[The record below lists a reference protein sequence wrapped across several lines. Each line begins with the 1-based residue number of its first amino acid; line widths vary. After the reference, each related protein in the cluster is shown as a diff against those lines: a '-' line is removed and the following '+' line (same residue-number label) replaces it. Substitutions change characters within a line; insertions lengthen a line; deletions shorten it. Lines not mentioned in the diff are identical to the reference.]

1 MKCPLCKDK
10 ELLPARSREDRK
22 EADALKCVYC
32 AAMFQMDETN
42 HLRRLVP
49 APAMTHTAALAAAG
63 LNPKE
68 NREAKPDINPT
79 KQKAAPRDYRPWPVK
94 SKIDDHDKSEI
105 FKRLVMGEKCVS
117 IAAAVGCKPQAVNNY
132 KFTHKAA
139 IAAAQKALK
148 NPGTKVDEKAGSP
161 KKVVHSK
168 AGKLRKQVGEKTD
181 AASYTFQERLA
192 IIAEVR
198 SGGAD
203 RLNIVSKKYGLTRG
217 QLRGYLARES
227 YYRQVAVSG
236 EKTVKSARQ
245 HRAFVLHQVRN
256 LDKAPVTKIRAILVD
271 YLKLLEEDLIPA
283 QQAVQSV
290 EAEISRV
297 DAAIKEFDTRA
308 ADVVKTFKGGLSH
321 E

>member
-10 ELLPARSREDRK
+10 ELLPARTREDRK

-49 APAMTHTAALAAAG
+49 PPVSVVPAMTHTAALTGAG
-63 LNPKE
+63 LKTSHKP
-68 NREAKPDINPT
+68 AKPAVPNS
-79 KQKAAPRDYRPWPVK
+79 VN

-117 IAAAVGCKPQAVNNY
+117 IAAVIGCKPQAVNNY
-132 KFTHKAA
+132 KFNHKAA

-148 NPGTKVDEKAGSP
+148 NPGTKVDEKAGST

-168 AGKLRKQVGEKTD
+168 AGELRKRVDENHDKTT
-181 AASYTFQERLA
+181 YTLQERLA

-203 RLNIVSKKYGLTRG
+203 RLNLVSKKYGLTRG
-217 QLRGYLARES
+217 QLRGYLVRES
-227 YYRQVAVSG
+227 YYRQASVSG

-245 HRAFVLHQVRN
+245 HRAFVLHQVEN
-256 LDKAPVTKIRAILVD
+256 LDKMPVTKIRAILIE
-271 YLKLLEEDLIPA
+271 YLKLLREDLIPA

-297 DAAIKEFDTRA
+297 NAAIEELDTRA
-308 ADVVKTFKGGLSH
+308 ADVVKIFKGGRDV
-321 E
+321 

>member
-10 ELLPARSREDRK
+10 ELLPARTREDRK

-49 APAMTHTAALAAAG
+49 PPVSVAPAMTHTAALAGAG
-63 LNPKE
+63 LKTCHKP
-68 NREAKPDINPT
+68 AKP
-79 KQKAAPRDYRPWPVK
+79 AAPKSVK
-94 SKIDDHDKSEI
+94 RKIDDHDKSEI
-105 FKRLVMGEKCVS
+105 FKRLVMGEKTVA
-117 IAAAVGCKPQAVNNY
+117 IAAAVGCKKQTVSNY
-132 KFTHKAA
+132 KFYHKAN

-148 NPGTKVDEKAGSP
+148 NPGTKVDEKADSP

-168 AGKLRKQVGEKTD
+168 AGEVRKGADENHDKTT
-181 AASYTFQERLA
+181 YTFQERLA

-198 SGGAD
+198 TSGAN
-203 RLNIVSKKYGLTRG
+203 RLIKVSKKYGLTMG

-227 YYRQVAVSG
+227 YYRQAAVSG
-236 EKTVKSARQ
+236 RKNIKSARQ
-245 HRAFVLHQVRN
+245 HRAFVLHRIRN
-256 LDKAPVTKIRAILVD
+256 LDKVPVTKIRAILVD
-271 YLKLLEEDLIPA
+271 YLKLLREDLTPA

-297 DAAIKEFDTRA
+297 DAAIKELDTRA
-308 ADVVKTFKGGLSH
+308 ADVVKIFKGGRDV
-321 E
+321 

>member
-10 ELLPARSREDRK
+10 ELLPARTREDRK

-32 AAMFQMDETN
+32 AAMFQMDDTN

-49 APAMTHTAALAAAG
+49 PPVSVAPAMTHTAALAASG
-63 LNPKE
+63 LNPKDH
-68 NREAKPDINPT
+68 REAKP
-79 KQKAAPRDYRPWPVK
+79 AAPRSVK

-117 IAAAVGCKPQAVNNY
+117 IAAAVGCKLQAVNNY

-148 NPGTKVDEKAGSP
+148 NPDPKVGEKAGAP

-168 AGKLRKQVGEKTD
+168 AGKLRKQVGENTD

-203 RLNIVSKKYGLTRG
+203 RINSVSKKYRLTVG

-227 YYRQVAVSG
+227 YYRQVVVSG
-236 EKTVKSARQ
+236 EKNVKSAKQ

-256 LDKAPVTKIRAILVD
+256 IDKAPVTKIRAILVE
-271 YLKLLEEDLIPA
+271 YSKILREDLAPA
-283 QQAVQSV
+283 QQAVRSV
-290 EAEISRV
+290 KAEIRRV

-308 ADVVKTFKGGLSH
+308 ADVVKIFKGGS
-321 E
+321 EQ

>member
-42 HLRRLVP
+42 HLRRLMPPPVSI
-49 APAMTHTAALAAAG
+49 APAMTHTAALAGAG
-63 LNPKE
+63 LKTSHKP
-68 NREAKPDINPT
+68 AKP
-79 KQKAAPRDYRPWPVK
+79 AAPKSVK
-94 SKIDDHDKSEI
+94 RKINDHDKSEI
-105 FKRLVMGEKCVS
+105 FKRLVMGEKCVL
-117 IAAAVGCKPQAVNNY
+117 IAAVVGCKPQAVNNY

-148 NPGTKVDEKAGSP
+148 NPGTKVDEKADSP

-168 AGKLRKQVGEKTD
+168 AGKLRKQVGENTD

-245 HRAFVLHQVRN
+245 HRAFVLHRIRN
-256 LDKAPVTKIRAILVD
+256 LDKVPVTKIRAILVD
-271 YLKLLEEDLIPA
+271 YLKLLREDLTPA

-297 DAAIKEFDTRA
+297 NAAIKELDTRA
-308 ADVVKTFKGGLSH
+308 ADVVKIFKEH
-321 E
+321 RDV

>member
-10 ELLPARSREDRK
+10 ELLPARTREDHK

-42 HLRRLVP
+42 HLRRLMPPVSV
-49 APAMTHTAALAAAG
+49 APAMTHTATLAGAG
-63 LNPKE
+63 LKTCHKP
-68 NREAKPDINPT
+68 AKP
-79 KQKAAPRDYRPWPVK
+79 AALKSVK
-94 SKIDDHDKSEI
+94 RKIDDHDKSEI

-148 NPGTKVDEKAGSP
+148 NPGTKVDEKAGAP

-168 AGKLRKQVGEKTD
+168 AVKLRKQVDENTGS
-181 AASYTFQERLA
+181 ASYTFQERLA
-192 IIAEVR
+192 IIAEVKA
-198 SGGAD
+198 GGAD

-256 LDKAPVTKIRAILVD
+256 LDKVPVTKIRAILVD
-271 YLKLLEEDLIPA
+271 YLELLREDLTPA

-290 EAEISRV
+290 EAEINRV
-297 DAAIKEFDTRA
+297 DAAIKELDTRA
-308 ADVVKTFKGGLSH
+308 ADVVKIFKGGRDV
-321 E
+321 

>member
-42 HLRRLVP
+42 HLRRMIPPGCV
-49 APAMTHTAALAAAG
+49 APAMTHTAALAGAG
-63 LNPKE
+63 LKTSHKP
-68 NREAKPDINPT
+68 AKP
-79 KQKAAPRDYRPWPVK
+79 AAPKSVK
-94 SKIDDHDKSEI
+94 RKIDDHDKSEI

-168 AGKLRKQVGEKTD
+168 AGKLRKQVGENTD

-217 QLRGYLARES
+217 QLRGYLAREG

-256 LDKAPVTKIRAILVD
+256 LDKVPVTKIRAILVD
-271 YLKLLEEDLIPA
+271 YLELLREDLTPA

-297 DAAIKEFDTRA
+297 NAAIKELDTRA
-308 ADVVKTFKGGLSH
+308 ADVVKIFKGGRDV
-321 E
+321 